1 MSAGTSVASAQPD
14 SGLRVY
20 LALLRIPHAARS
32 AVSGVI
38 GQFPFPFLGMGLLI
52 GIRDGYG
59 SYTLAGTVSAVMAI
73 TSAVTGPVVG
83 RLIDTHGQRRVG
95 LPLSAFWVSSVL
107 FMGAAIHFHWP
118 PALMLAGAVLLG
130 TSVPYSSMI
139 RGRWTYVLRDQ
150 PGRLNSALSLTSM
163 MEELM
168 WVIGNPLG
176 TVLATS
182 VAVLSP
188 LAAAIIAIIVAGAGF
203 LLDTTLEPPV
213 AASRPA
219 DQAADAVSAA
229 QAAQPSQPGQAAQ
242 PSRSA
247 QAADAGCTHLV
258 SDPAPAAQ
266 VTEPDPSGQ
275 ASNTAPAAARS
286 GRVPLLTVGFV
297 SLLAIEVFYGAF
309 IASTNISVL
318 ALAQEVGMPGRAGF
332 VIAAFSGAS
341 MIGAIGYGA
350 RTWESPLWVRFYVGM
365 VIVAAGSS
373 FLLLSSSLPAAA
385 GILFVAGLA
394 QAPTVVNVNQLLIRM
409 TPPQR
414 FTEAMA
420 LLGAM
425 FVVGMA
431 VSNFVTGWMVDRAG
445 SHGGF
450 LTLAG
455 FAATALVIG
464 VIAMRPIRR
473 ATSVH
478 FIHDVSRLVSDAH

>member
-1 MSAGTSVASAQPD
+1 MSVVPTPAD

-20 LALLRIPHAARS
+20 LELLRLPHTARN
-32 AVSGVI
+32 AVAGVV

-52 GIRDGYG
+52 GIREGYG
-59 SYTLAGTVSAVMAI
+59 NYTLAGTVSAVMAI
-73 TSAVTGPVVG
+73 TSAVTGPIVG
-83 RLIDTHGQRRVG
+83 RLIDSYGQRRVG
-95 LPLSAFWVSSVL
+95 LPLSVFWIASIL
-107 FMGAAIHFHWP
+107 FMGTAIHLHWP
-118 PALMLAGAVLLG
+118 PALMIAGAVLLG
-130 TSVPYSSMI
+130 TSVPYSSML
-139 RGRWTYVLRDQ
+139 RGRWTYVLRNQ

-188 LAAAIIAIIVAGAGF
+188 LAAAIVAIIIAMLGF
-203 LLDTTLEPPV
+203 LLDDSLEPPV
-213 AASRPA
+213 ASATTATPEVTASSTVSPVTDSSERQPTASTPRPA
-219 DQAADAVSAA
+219 
-229 QAAQPSQPGQAAQ
+229 
-242 PSRSA
+242 
-247 QAADAGCTHLV
+247 
-258 SDPAPAAQ
+258 
-266 VTEPDPSGQ
+266 PDR
-275 ASNTAPAAARS
+275 ARS
-286 GRVPLLTVGFV
+286 DRSRGRNRSVRIPLLTAGFV

-318 ALAQEVGMPGRAGF
+318 ALAQELGVPGRAGF

-341 MIGAIGYGA
+341 MLGAIGYGA

-373 FLLLSSSLPAAA
+373 FLLLSHSLQAAA

-455 FAATALVIG
+455 FAAVALVIG
-464 VIAMRPIRR
+464 VVSVRPIRR

-478 FIHDVSRLVSDAH
+478 YLHDVAALATEEQEDEIRPGKPA